1 MTILKISRFAR
12 QICRE
17 TRGSAVIELSF
28 ILPIILLMFA
38 GMIDLTRVAIAR
50 LDMEQAA
57 QRTTDFALAKLPRDA
72 SATYLQT
79 EAASAAGVATSA
91 VTAEFFLECN
101 GARQSEFTGSCA
113 SGQVTGRF
121 ASVSIRR
128 DVTMLFDWH
137 SLSTM
142 FNSDILPSSV
152 RVTGDSVVRFQ

>member
-1 MTILKISRFAR
+1 MTRISRLAR
-12 QICRE
+12 RICSE
-17 TRGSAVIELSF
+17 TRASAVIELSF

-50 LDMEQAA
+50 IDMEQAA
-57 QRTTDFALAKLPRDA
+57 QRATDFALAKLPTSA

-79 EAASAAGVATSA
+79 EAAAAAGVEASA

-101 GARQSEFTGSCA
+101 GTRQGTFTAACPT
-113 SGQVTGRF
+113 GQVSGRF

-128 DVTMLFDWH
+128 TVTMLFDWH

-142 FNSDILPSSV
+142 FNSDVLPSAV
-152 RVTGDSVVRFQ
+152 TVTGDSVVRFQ